1 MFLNFVRKYIRLNT
15 KSNKINLTM
24 NIRRN
29 SEERG
34 IKCNDLKLC
43 CALHKEGRNE
53 QYVTLLDNVLLFL
66 IRGEINMSVGG
77 YKRKTF
83 DEGQVIFLPRYASCR
98 ISLGDDT
105 LLVYVSFGSL
115 KDQRNLSLFNYLRV
129 EYPALYPAYPCIAM
143 NRLMKDYIYSI
154 KHLLFPFEK
163 NQQISI
169 PEYDLFM
176 QLSCCYERK
185 ELALLFSPILNNK
198 ELIM

>member
-1 MFLNFVRKYIRLNT
+1 MVLKFVRKYTRLNT
-15 KSNKINLTM
+15 ESNKINLTM
-24 NIRRN
+24 DIRRN
-29 SEERG
+29 SEQRET
-34 IKCNDLKLC
+34 KCTDLKFRSV
-43 CALHKEGRNE
+43 LHKEGRNE

-105 LLVYVSFGSL
+105 LLVYVPFGRL
-115 KDQRNLSLFNYLRV
+115 NDQRNLSFFNYLRA
-129 EYPALYPAYPCIAM
+129 EYPALYPAFPCIAM
-143 NRLMKDYIYSI
+143 NRLMKDYVCGI

-163 NQQISI
+163 NQQVSI

-176 QLSCCYERK
+176 NLSCCYERE
-185 ELALLFSPILNNK
+185 ELALLFSPVLNNK